1 MKKIKLAKEEDKDQ
15 KTLVKEYKRLE
26 IFIII
31 FMVIAICLGTFY
43 FNVICFG
50 TECENKSPAPLI
62 IINTDKTNTNSEVI
76 EEDKLPEWAEYLL
89 SQNIKEIAV
98 YNRKKDESFNPG
110 DSCPDP
116 EYITKEQLKSIL
128 KEMTKSKLSKYVNA
142 SGFGGVCVKNIL
154 VKYNDTNQLE
164 IYDFKYIIPKDNSI
178 KSLLEKEQY
187 TEDSSMKG
195 REEFDDWYSYDW
207 DTSYIDAL
215 LG

>member
-50 TECENKSPAPLI
+50 PECENKSPTPLI
-62 IINTDKTNTNSEVI
+62 IINTDKTNTNSGEVA

-89 SQNIKEIAV
+89 NQNISEITYETGAFV
-98 YNRKKDESFNPG
+98 NDECAAPKVM
-110 DSCPDP
+110 
-116 EYITKEQLKSIL
+116 TKEQLKEVLI
-128 KEMTKSKLSKYVNA
+128 KMTSSKLRKFNL
-142 SGFGGVCVKNIL
+142 GGAGGQCWKGIT
-154 VKYNDTNQLE
+154 VKYDDKKITIFMSKWIDANNNDS
-164 IYDFKYIIPKDNSI
+164 KVV
-178 KSLLEKEQY
+178 SLIEKENY
-187 TEDSSMKG
+187 T
-195 REEFDDWYSYDW
+195 FDESTESDPQWTYEYDW
-207 DTSYIDAL
+207 DPSYIDTL